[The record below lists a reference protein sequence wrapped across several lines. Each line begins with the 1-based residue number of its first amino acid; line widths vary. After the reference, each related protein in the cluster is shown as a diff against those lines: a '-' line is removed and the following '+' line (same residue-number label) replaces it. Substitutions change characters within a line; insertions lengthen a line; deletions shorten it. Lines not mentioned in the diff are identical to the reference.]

1 MGAFEYAALDAAGRQ
16 RKGVLEGDTPRQ
28 IRQILRERGLIP
40 LTVEEVAKGVARRG
54 HGLLFRR
61 GVAPADLALITRQLA
76 TLVRAGTVLDEALAT
91 VADQTEK
98 GRLQGIIVGV
108 RSRVLEGH
116 ALAAAMADF
125 PGVFPK
131 LYRTT
136 VGAGEQSGHLDVVL
150 ERLADYTEFVQQIR
164 QKVMLAV
171 LYPIIL
177 TVVAILVVGA
187 LLTYVV
193 PKIVDVF
200 ENLHQQLPVLTRGL
214 IQVSSFLRSYGL
226 LLLVGLFALAVLFRL
241 LLRREGVRLRFDQA
255 IFRVPLIAR
264 FSRSMNAAR
273 FARTFSILTASG
285 VPVLDGMHISAQVIG
300 NMAMRQA
307 VDEAASRVR
316 EGSSVH
322 QMLAKS
328 GYFPPITIHLIA
340 SGEASAKL
348 EEMLERAA
356 VNQERE
362 VETLISTLMGV
373 FEPLLILIMGGVVL
387 IIVLAILLPIFDLN
401 ALVK

>member
-1 MGAFEYAALDAAGRQ
+1 
-16 RKGVLEGDTPRQ
+16 
-28 IRQILRERGLIP
+28 
-40 LTVEEVAKGVARRG
+40 
-54 HGLLFRR
+54 
-61 GVAPADLALITRQLA
+61 
-76 TLVRAGTVLDEALAT
+76 

-98 GRLQGIIVGV
+98 PRLQGIIVGV

-116 ALAAAMADF
+116 ALAQAMADF
-125 PGVFPK
+125 PGVFPM

-136 VGAGEQSGHLDVVL
+136 VGAGEQSGHLDLVL
-150 ERLADYTEFVQQIR
+150 ERLADYTEFIQQIR
-164 QKVMLAV
+164 QKVLLAV

-177 TVVAILVVGA
+177 SVVAIFVVGA

-200 ENLHQQLPVLTRGL
+200 ENLHQELPVLTRGL
-214 IQVSSFLRSYGL
+214 IQVSGFLRAYGL
-226 LLLVGLFALAVLFRL
+226 LLLVGLVALAIVFRL
-241 LLRREGVRLRFDQA
+241 LLRREGVRLRFDRTL
-255 IFRVPLIAR
+255 FRVPLLAR

-285 VPVLDGMHISAQVIG
+285 VPVLEGMHISAQVIG
-300 NMAMRQA
+300 NLAMRQA
-307 VDEAASRVR
+307 VVEAASRVR

-322 QMLAKS
+322 KMLAKS

-362 VETLISTLMGV
+362 VETLISTLMGI
-373 FEPLLILIMGGVVL
+373 FEPMLILLMGGVVL

-401 ALVK
+401 ALVR